1 MSVNV
6 DYRVARS
13 RNLRFRDM
21 QHALRLKISKVQFH
35 FARAFRRFELGA
47 THRRRKYPGRRKQP
61 HTLQPAPSI
70 HFAHVFLLGLLGQK
84 TFFEI
89 SAYFF
94 WLLSISFTFVCQNG
108 IKGHPMN
115 RWTIPA
121 AHFAVPLTTLLFS
134 SLVAFGQSTE
144 SSEQTYSSPMVAI
157 AKGAEKDFTPDGNLS
172 KETWKRAEWV
182 KFEHDVSG
190 QSNHPSAATRV
201 AALWTD
207 RYVYFAF
214 WCRYDSLNLYEGE
227 NIVKERWELWNRDV
241 AEVFMNPQP
250 ERISHYYEFEVAQ

>member
-1 MSVNV
+1 
-6 DYRVARS
+6 
-13 RNLRFRDM
+13 
-21 QHALRLKISKVQFH
+21 
-35 FARAFRRFELGA
+35 
-47 THRRRKYPGRRKQP
+47 
-61 HTLQPAPSI
+61 
-70 HFAHVFLLGLLGQK
+70 
-84 TFFEI
+84 
-89 SAYFF
+89 
-94 WLLSISFTFVCQNG
+94 
-108 IKGHPMN
+108 MN

-121 AHFAVPLTTLLFS
+121 AHFAVPLTALLFS

-201 AALWTD
+201 AALWID

-214 WCRYDSLNLYEGE
+214 WCRYDSLNVYEGE
-227 NIVKERWELWNRDV
+227 DIVKERWELWNRDV
-241 AEVFMNPQP
+241 AEVFLNPQP
-250 ERISHYYEFEVAQ
+250 ERISHYYEFEVAPNNQWIDLEIEKKNNPFNGIRASSTQPVLIPRITFGRRKCEFHFPPSRPAPSIPAQRGA

>member
-1 MSVNV
+1 
-6 DYRVARS
+6 
-13 RNLRFRDM
+13 
-21 QHALRLKISKVQFH
+21 
-35 FARAFRRFELGA
+35 
-47 THRRRKYPGRRKQP
+47 
-61 HTLQPAPSI
+61 
-70 HFAHVFLLGLLGQK
+70 
-84 TFFEI
+84 
-89 SAYFF
+89 
-94 WLLSISFTFVCQNG
+94 
-108 IKGHPMN
+108 MN

-241 AEVFMNPQP
+241 AEVFLNPQP
-250 ERISHYYEFEVAQ
+250 ERISHYYEFEVAPNNQWIDLEIEKKNNPFNDASWNSGFEHATRIDSKNHVWTAEMRIPLSAIKASPIHPGTTWRVNFFRAAGPGGDERRMFLAWSTIPNGHTFHVPSRFGILRFTK